1 MIIYKNCDSETGQ
14 SQSVIG
20 QGPPKK
26 SQAMPIIENE
36 KNPLDV
42 SSVPSQSRSA
52 ERRISHHI
60 HGDMPDSG
68 SDKSR
73 WDHHQ
78 IDQRFSV
85 VILYG
90 NVEMLAKKQQK
101 TWNPICLGFDSN
113 VLQVSKSS
121 SFAFRAQV
129 TSQVS
134 GQVHISHLGTP
145 IFRRNQNHNLVI
157 E

>member
-1 MIIYKNCDSETGQ
+1 MTRFWNDVGLFRIIYDYLWLFMIIYKNCACETGQ
-14 SQSVIG
+14 C
-20 QGPPKK
+20 QGTPKK

-85 VILYG
+85 VILLWKCW
-90 NVEMLAKKQQK
+90 NVSEK
-101 TWNPICLGFDSN
+101 TWNRI
-113 VLQVSKSS
+113 SS
-121 SFAFRAQV
+121 SQV
-129 TSQVS
+129 SQVS

-145 IFRRNQNHNLVI
+145 IFRQNQNHNLVI

>member
-1 MIIYKNCDSETGQ
+1 MIIYDCYWLFMIIYKNCDSETGQ
-14 SQSVIG
+14 CQSVIG

-90 NVEMLAKKQQK
+90 NVEMLAKKQ
-101 TWNPICLGFDSN
+101 
-113 VLQVSKSS
+113 
-121 SFAFRAQV
+121 
-129 TSQVS
+129 
-134 GQVHISHLGTP
+134 
-145 IFRRNQNHNLVI
+145 
-157 E
+157 